1 MLQTAYWALGIG
13 LTMAGVG
20 RTLQY
25 QGEALKKSAKTQDI
39 GRKSYSTGIAWT
51 VMGGFIFL
59 LGSLEL
65 CLVILG
71 LIQ

>member
-20 RTLQY
+20 CTLQY
-25 QGEALKKSAKTQDI
+25 QGEALKKTKQTQDI
-39 GRKSYSTGIAWT
+39 GKKSYNTGIAWI

-59 LGSLEL
+59 LGF
-65 CLVILG
+65 LVWV
-71 LIQ
+71 LIQLGFIQ

>member
-25 QGEALKKSAKTQDI
+25 QGEAFKKSAKTQDI

-59 LGSLEL
+59 LGFVVWCS
-65 CLVILG
+65 VQLG
-71 LIQ
+71 LIK